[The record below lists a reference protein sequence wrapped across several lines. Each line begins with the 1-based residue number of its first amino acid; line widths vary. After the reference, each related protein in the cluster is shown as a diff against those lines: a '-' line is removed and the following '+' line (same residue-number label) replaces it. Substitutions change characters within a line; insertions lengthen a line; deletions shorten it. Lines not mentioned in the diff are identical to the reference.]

1 MKPLY
6 FFTLLCCIA
15 AHSQTITKYSAS
27 FKGTTYIFADRFE
40 TGVEL
45 NAFSKKH
52 LFTLGYY
59 FDRETSI
66 LSASFQGDIY
76 RQLNLL
82 IGGYS
87 DTKNEKFR
95 MQYQAGVGQLWIKR
109 RAESSEE
116 VFRTTQDSETTTLP
130 LRIGGRYM
138 PFPFLSI
145 GIDILANINE
155 HKTLLRPML
164 SIEIG
169 KLRNK

>member
-1 MKPLY
+1 MD
-6 FFTLLCCIA
+6 
-15 AHSQTITKYSAS
+15 
-27 FKGTTYIFADRFE
+27 IFADRFE
-40 TGVEL
+40 TGIEL
-45 NAFSKKH
+45 NAFSKRH

-82 IGGYS
+82 VGGYS

-95 MQYQAGVGQLWIKR
+95 FQYQAGVGQLWIKSKV
-109 RAESSEE
+109 ESPEE
-116 VFRTTQDSETTTLP
+116 VFKRTQDVKTITLP
-130 LRIGGRYM
+130 LKIGGRYI
-138 PFPFLSI
+138 PVHFLSI
-145 GIDILANINE
+145 GIDIQASINE

-164 SIEIG
+164 SLEIG